1 MSGPSDVNDQLG
13 KEGTDMTEQE
23 TMAAASR
30 RVMFGLALLSTVALA
45 ACDEAIVLSA
55 ADQDPTDRCVQFR
68 QSIAAA
74 RQTEINQQAQGAVA
88 GAFFGAILGAAAG
101 GGDDRQRNMLLGAAA
116 GGLAGFSATYYNQV
130 AQRSRDANALLQN
143 VNADAR
149 VERALVTRTGQAAQ
163 SLRSCRVQQL
173 QELEAAVR
181 GGRISAADARGRL
194 GAVRNQIATDNRI
207 VSAAFN
213 GIGDRVDAYVDATA
227 TAAGVNRAILTNEA
241 RAQNAAQARA
251 AQNARAATGNVS
263 AVSRDAQNLQT
274 NDARQRQV
282 IDNRLDALE
291 ALLA

>member
-1 MSGPSDVNDQLG
+1 MSGSLDVNDQIG
-13 KEGTDMTEQE
+13 KEGTDMIGQE

-88 GAFFGAILGAAAG
+88 GAIFGAILGAAAG

-116 GGLAGFSATYYNQV
+116 GGLVGFSATYYNQV

-149 VERALVTRTGQAAQ
+149 AERALVTRTGQAAQ

-213 GIGDRVDAYVDATA
+213 GIGNRVDAYVDATA

-263 AVSRDAQNLQT
+263 AVSRDAQNLQA